1 MFSLSDIAQAAADF
15 SSQYAI
21 YFNPYALPFLITS
34 LLVLLMGI
42 YVLAYGGFVLQRLVF
57 CVLCMCFFLW
67 LGGTFLAY
75 SVADAEGMKP
85 FMYVA
90 YAGVSLIPVVL
101 SWYAAVWLHN
111 PKKHAPAIIAGFVL
125 ALGFLIVI
133 MNTDWVVAGNRKFF
147 WGYHSRLAPAG
158 GVVFLI
164 FFLSY
169 MSFFF
174 YLLYQ
179 GYRQAGNAFVK
190 RQIRFVAAAFIIANL
205 GSSDFLACYG
215 MEIFPVGGL
224 IMFGATIALAYTII
238 QHRLFDIETAIHQSI
253 LWFLSASV
261 AILPFAFVIYSG
273 IPFLT
278 SQPPVFKTG
287 WYLFL
292 MILFY
297 SYFRAVQPLL
307 SRFFRRKSGNLQKA
321 LDEFSGELARL
332 HNLRDLLKR
341 FVRMLRKSLYVKQLS
356 MYLRDEKNNLFV
368 PAIAKG
374 HRGLEPMSPDNAFLT
389 WLEQKNTAAV
399 AGLAEND
406 PDIEVIKVEVES
418 YFRSKEAKVVVP
430 FVLGGKMIA
439 ILHLGKKENLK
450 NYTAAEIN
458 FLSQVKAPVTIAL
471 SNSRQLEDVSR
482 LYKQVQLQN
491 ERLKEFDR
499 LKSQFLA
506 NTSHELRTPL
516 NGILGLVEAII
527 DGADGPVNDLQRKHL
542 GMIVESGTSL
552 KDLINNL
559 LELSRIESGQEEM
572 QTKPFNIMNVID
584 PVVSLMENLAKKK
597 GLILSKCVPEDIAD
611 CVGDPQKIQRVIMNL
626 VGNAIKFTEQGTVT
640 IRVVNGET
648 DMVISVEDTGVGIS
662 ADDQKVIFERFRQA
676 DGSDTRRFEGT
687 GLGLSIAREI
697 VRRHG
702 SDIGLVSE
710 PGKGSRFFFT
720 LVKAAAIAGETESL
734 PPLRELAENTLSTAD
749 SAALSGPEDEA
760 LEIMTG
766 NGEKILVI
774 DDNAINREVVRTRL
788 EMRNYQVAE
797 AVDGVEGLRKIAEEN
812 PALII
817 LDLMMPRMSGYEF
830 CKRVRERFP
839 SSEMPIIM
847 LTAKTDMGDR
857 IYGLQIGAND
867 YISKPFNKDELIT
880 RVGVLLKIRAMTQE
894 LKAWNEKLEKR
905 VEERTRKLVETQ
917 NQLIQAEKLA
927 TIGTLA
933 GGIAHEINNPLT
945 AVLTNAQM
953 LKMTA
958 ATDDTE
964 TLDLIEEGAK
974 RCQIIVQKL
983 LKYARKTSLEK
994 LISMDMNRVIES
1006 SISMLAY
1013 QFHQDNVTLLTR
1025 LGPVQPVF
1033 GIPNE
1038 IEQVMTNLLLNARDA
1053 VRGPDRKNAKIEVES
1068 MMIPDGLQVRVI
1080 DNGVGIVREN
1090 LSRIF
1095 DPFFTTKDVGMGT
1108 GLGLAVSHSIL
1119 EKHACGIRV
1128 ESEVGKGTIFTLLFP
1143 LKQDKS
1149 SEAGTPPQLLEH

>member
-1 MFSLSDIAQAAADF
+1 
-15 SSQYAI
+15 
-21 YFNPYALPFLITS
+21 
-34 LLVLLMGI
+34 
-42 YVLAYGGFVLQRLVF
+42 
-57 CVLCMCFFLW
+57 
-67 LGGTFLAY
+67 
-75 SVADAEGMKP
+75 
-85 FMYVA
+85 
-90 YAGVSLIPVVL
+90 
-101 SWYAAVWLHN
+101 
-111 PKKHAPAIIAGFVL
+111 
-125 ALGFLIVI
+125 
-133 MNTDWVVAGNRKFF
+133 
-147 WGYHSRLAPAG
+147 
-158 GVVFLI
+158 
-164 FFLSY
+164 
-169 MSFFF
+169 
-174 YLLYQ
+174 
-179 GYRQAGNAFVK
+179 
-190 RQIRFVAAAFIIANL
+190 
-205 GSSDFLACYG
+205 
-215 MEIFPVGGL
+215 
-224 IMFGATIALAYTII
+224 
-238 QHRLFDIETAIHQSI
+238 
-253 LWFLSASV
+253 
-261 AILPFAFVIYSG
+261 
-273 IPFLT
+273 
-278 SQPPVFKTG
+278 
-287 WYLFL
+287 
-292 MILFY
+292 
-297 SYFRAVQPLL
+297 
-307 SRFFRRKSGNLQKA
+307 
-321 LDEFSGELARL
+321 
-332 HNLRDLLKR
+332 
-341 FVRMLRKSLYVKQLS
+341 
-356 MYLRDEKNNLFV
+356 
-368 PAIAKG
+368 
-374 HRGLEPMSPDNAFLT
+374 
-389 WLEQKNTAAV
+389 
-399 AGLAEND
+399 
-406 PDIEVIKVEVES
+406 
-418 YFRSKEAKVVVP
+418 
-430 FVLGGKMIA
+430 
-439 ILHLGKKENLK
+439 
-450 NYTAAEIN
+450 
-458 FLSQVKAPVTIAL
+458 
-471 SNSRQLEDVSR
+471 
-482 LYKQVQLQN
+482 
-491 ERLKEFDR
+491 
-499 LKSQFLA
+499 
-506 NTSHELRTPL
+506 
-516 NGILGLVEAII
+516 
-527 DGADGPVNDLQRKHL
+527 
-542 GMIVESGTSL
+542 
-552 KDLINNL
+552 
-559 LELSRIESGQEEM
+559 
-572 QTKPFNIMNVID
+572 
-584 PVVSLMENLAKKK
+584 
-597 GLILSKCVPEDIAD
+597 
-611 CVGDPQKIQRVIMNL
+611 
-626 VGNAIKFTEQGTVT
+626 
-640 IRVVNGET
+640 
-648 DMVISVEDTGVGIS
+648 
-662 ADDQKVIFERFRQA
+662 
-676 DGSDTRRFEGT
+676 
-687 GLGLSIAREI
+687 
-697 VRRHG
+697 
-702 SDIGLVSE
+702 
-710 PGKGSRFFFT
+710 
-720 LVKAAAIAGETESL
+720 
-734 PPLRELAENTLSTAD
+734 
-749 SAALSGPEDEA
+749 
-760 LEIMTG
+760 
-766 NGEKILVI
+766 
-774 DDNAINREVVRTRL
+774 
-788 EMRNYQVAE
+788 
-797 AVDGVEGLRKIAEEN
+797 VEGLRKIAEEN